1 MKLLASILGA
11 ALLTGAAPSSWAS
24 PVECQGVASPPPGSD
39 VRFTEVPAFS
49 FTERSG
55 ATVTLGDLAG
65 APWIAVPFYARCLG
79 PCPSLTGDLRARVY
93 ERLAGS
99 DVRLVS
105 FSVDPRFDS
114 PEVLQEWAERF
125 QVEDDRWLF
134 LTGELSDME
143 AFVRDGL
150 KVALARDETLE
161 PGLAVTHS
169 TRLPV
174 VDPEGR
180 IAGWYECAAD
190 GLGRAELEAN
200 MDLMTNVAL
209 ALSTAPQAG
218 GPPASS
224 LPAINAGLNG
234 LATILLVLGYRAI
247 RRGDRDRHAALMK
260 TAFATSAAFLACY
273 VYYHTAVLPLQGGPT
288 KFHGTGA
295 AKVGYLVLLGTHVV
309 LAAVN
314 LPMILRTLLLARR
327 EDWERHRRWARWTFP
342 IWLYVSVTGVVVYVV
357 LYHLNPAP

>member
-1 MKLLASILGA
+1 MKLTASILGA
-11 ALLTGAAPSSWAS
+11 VLLAGAAPLSWAAL
-24 PVECQGVASPPPGSD
+24 PPAQGVASPPPGSE
-39 VRFTEVPAFS
+39 VRFSEVPDFA

-55 ATVTLGDLAG
+55 ATVTRADLLGS
-65 APWIAVPFYARCLG
+65 PWIAVPFYARCLG

-93 ERLAGS
+93 EELRGS

-114 PEVLQEWAERF
+114 PEVLEEWASRF
-125 QVEDDRWLF
+125 EVEDDRWLF
-134 LTGELSDME
+134 LTEDLVEME
-143 AFVRDGL
+143 AFVREGL

-174 VDPEGR
+174 IDPEGR

-190 GLGRAELEAN
+190 GLERAELESN
-200 MDLMTNVAL
+200 MDLLTNVAL
-209 ALSTAPQAG
+209 ALSTAPQ
-218 GPPASS
+218 PSN
-224 LPAINAGLNG
+224 LPAINAALNG
-234 LATILLVLGYRAI
+234 LATVLLVLGYRAI
-247 RRGDRDRHAALMK
+247 KRGDRERHAALMK

-273 VYYHTAVLPLQGGPT
+273 LYYHTAVLPLQGGPT
-288 KFHGTGA
+288 QFHGGGA
-295 AKVGYLVLLGTHVV
+295 AKVGYLTLLASHVI

>member
-1 MKLLASILGA
+1 MKLTASILGA
-11 ALLTGAAPSSWAS
+11 VLLAGAAPSSWAAR
-24 PVECQGVASPPPGSD
+24 PRAQGVASPPPGSE
-39 VRFTEVPAFS
+39 VRFSEVPDFA

-55 ATVTLGDLAG
+55 ATVTRADLLGS
-65 APWIAVPFYARCLG
+65 PWIAVPFYARCLG

-93 ERLAGS
+93 EELRGS

-114 PEVLQEWAERF
+114 PEVLGEWASRF
-125 QVEDDRWLF
+125 EVEDDRWLF
-134 LTGELSDME
+134 LTGDLEEME
-143 AFVRDGL
+143 AFVREGL

-174 VDPEGR
+174 IDPEGR

-190 GLGRAELEAN
+190 GLERAELESN
-200 MDLMTNVAL
+200 MDLLTNVAL
-209 ALSTAPQAG
+209 ALSTAPQ
-218 GPPASS
+218 PSN
-224 LPAINAGLNG
+224 LPAINAALNG
-234 LATILLVLGYRAI
+234 LATVLLVLGYRAI
-247 RRGDRDRHAALMK
+247 KRGDRERHAALMK

-273 VYYHTAVLPLQGGPT
+273 LYYHTAVLPLQGGPT
-288 KFHGTGA
+288 QFHGSGA
-295 AKVGYLVLLGTHVV
+295 AKVGYLTLLASHVI